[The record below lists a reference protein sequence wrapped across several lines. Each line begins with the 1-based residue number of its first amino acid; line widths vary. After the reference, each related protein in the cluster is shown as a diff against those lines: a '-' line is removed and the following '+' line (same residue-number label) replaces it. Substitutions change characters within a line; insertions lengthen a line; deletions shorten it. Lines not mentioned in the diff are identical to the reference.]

1 MIDWKA
7 LKEPAFIAYAS
18 ANLLIFLAYFIPMFF
33 VPFYAIQRLGT
44 TPQLG
49 FDLLAV
55 LNAASAFGRI
65 GSSLISQK
73 VGADRLLLA
82 AIVTSSVLLFAWIG
96 VHTLAGFVVFCVL
109 FGFFSG
115 ILISA
120 NPVTMAHP
128 AISPT
133 PGVFGTR
140 LGMQWF
146 ATSIGVL
153 IGAPIAGALGDD
165 GSDEAFRKI
174 SIFSGVTMA
183 AGASLFMVPLIA
195 IQRHDKMNA

>member
-1 MIDWKA
+1 
-7 LKEPAFIAYAS
+7 
-18 ANLLIFLAYFIPMFF
+18 MFF

-55 LNAASAFGRI
+55 LNGASAFGRI

-73 VGADRLLLA
+73 VGASRLLLTA
-82 AIVTSSVLLFAWIG
+82 VVTSSVMLFAWIG
-96 VHTLAGFVVFCVL
+96 IHTLADFVVFCVL

-120 NPVTMAHP
+120 NPVAIAHP
-128 AISPT
+128 VISPT
-133 PGVFGTR
+133 PGVIGTR

-153 IGAPIAGALGDD
+153 VGAPIAGALGDD
-165 GSDEAFRKI
+165 GTDKAFRKLE
-174 SIFSGVTMA
+174 IFSGVTMA
-183 AGASLFMVPLIA
+183 AGACFFLVPLIA
-195 IQRHDKMNA
+195 IYRHEKRKS